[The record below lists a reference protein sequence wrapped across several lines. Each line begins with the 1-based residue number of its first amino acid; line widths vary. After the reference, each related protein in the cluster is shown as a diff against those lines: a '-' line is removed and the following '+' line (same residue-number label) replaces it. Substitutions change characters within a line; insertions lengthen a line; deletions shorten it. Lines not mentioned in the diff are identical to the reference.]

1 MKRVLLVLLAINFL
15 SVSFAQDKKAYQL
28 FTKEGKSVNYNKM
41 MKDLKEADIV
51 LIGEM
56 HNNPICHWLE
66 LEITKDIESEKKMNT
81 VLGAEMFESDDQIV
95 MNEYLSGQIK
105 KKHFVTE
112 AKVWSNN
119 KTDYQPLVDF
129 AKENNLK
136 FVATNIPRRY
146 ANFVARNG
154 LEELSNLTNE
164 QKKYIAPIPFDVDLT
179 LKGYKMFLDMNM
191 GHGSEM
197 TPTKMA
203 QAQGAK
209 DATMAHFILENWNKG
224 QTFIHY
230 NGTYHSDNFEGIG
243 YYLLKR
249 NPELKII
256 TIAAIEQDSILELEN
271 DNKNLANFI
280 LTVPESMCT
289 TY

>member
-1 MKRVLLVLLAINFL
+1 MTFAI
-15 SVSFAQDKKAYQL
+15 AQDKKAYQL
-28 FTKEGKSVNYNKM
+28 FTKEGKAVKYGKM
-41 MKDLKEADIV
+41 MKDLKEADII

-66 LEITKDIESEKKMNT
+66 LEITKDIEFEKKKST
-81 VLGAEMFESDDQIV
+81 VLGAEMYESDDQIV
-95 MNEYLSGQIK
+95 IDEYLSGQIK

-129 AKENNLK
+129 AKENELN

-146 ANFVARNG
+146 ANFVARKG
-154 LEELSNLTNE
+154 LDELNNLTDN
-164 QKKYIAPIPFDVDLT
+164 QKQYIAPIPFEVDLT
-179 LKGYKMFLDMNM
+179 MKGYKMFLDMNM

-209 DATMAHFILENWNKG
+209 DATMAHFILENWKKG
-224 QTFIHY
+224 EIFIHY

-249 NPELKII
+249 NPKLKIV
-256 TIAAIEQDSILELEN
+256 TIAAVGQNSIDNLEDEN
-271 DNKNLANFI
+271 KDLANYI
-280 LTVPESMCT
+280 LAIPESMCT

>member
-1 MKRVLLVLLAINFL
+1 MKRALLVFLAINIL
-15 SVSFAQDKKAYQL
+15 SISFAQDKKAYQL
-28 FTKEGKSVNYNKM
+28 FTKEGKAVKYDKM
-41 MKDLKEADIV
+41 MKDLKETDIV

-66 LEITKDIESEKKMNT
+66 LEITKDIESDINKNT
-81 VLGAEMFESDDQIV
+81 VLGAEMYESDDQIV
-95 MNEYLSGQIK
+95 MDEYLSGQIK

-129 AKENNLK
+129 AKEKELK
-136 FVATNIPRRY
+136 FIATNIPRRY
-146 ANFVARNG
+146 ANIVARKG
-154 LEELSNLTNE
+154 LDELNNLTNE
-164 QKKYIAPIPFDVDLT
+164 QKKFIAPIPFEVDLT
-179 LKGYKMFLDMNM
+179 MKGYKMFLDMNM

-209 DATMAHFILENWNKG
+209 DATMAYFILNNWKEG

-243 YYLLKR
+243 HYLLKM
-249 NPELKII
+249 NPNLKIV
-256 TIAAIEQDSILELEN
+256 TIAAVEQNAISELE
-271 DNKNLANFI
+271 DENKELANYI
-280 LTVPESMCT
+280 MAIPESMCT